1 MSEFNLKDTLKTSIK
16 MKDANLISFVTLSQD
31 QKYIFAGGFDKIL
44 HVYETADPIN
54 KHKELP
60 LKYYAYCCVKI
71 QKMLYIGGM
80 NFI

>member
-1 MSEFNLKDTLKTSIK
+1 MSDFNLKDTLNTSIR

-54 KHKELP
+54 KH
-60 LKYYAYCCVKI
+60 
-71 QKMLYIGGM
+71 
-80 NFI
+80 